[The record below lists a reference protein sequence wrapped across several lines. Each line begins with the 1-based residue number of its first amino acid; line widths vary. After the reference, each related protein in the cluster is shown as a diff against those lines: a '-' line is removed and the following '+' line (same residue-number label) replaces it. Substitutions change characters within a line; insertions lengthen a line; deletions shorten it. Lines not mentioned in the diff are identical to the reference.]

1 MKLPSV
7 LFLLAFSL
15 FASAQ
20 PVQFVRMFKT
30 TGALPY
36 MEYGLGDD
44 RLGGAKMGYLDSNVV
59 IRVVDSING
68 DYKVQLSARH
78 AAYMPKSSL
87 KPAPEIQPRQ
97 YYLSANFKVYGD
109 AEYDYVSVNMDE
121 KLPFRSQQT
130 IEPTGIMV
138 DLFGVTSNTNWITQ
152 LGTAREIANTWYEQ
166 LEDDVMRIHIRLKHN
181 LHWGHS
187 IYYDTLYK
195 KLYIRV
201 KRPPVADVKKWKI
214 AIDAGHGGTNTGAA
228 GTVTKELEKN
238 YTLLMSK
245 ELEKTFRKAGMK
257 NIFMTRTSDT
267 TLSMEERIL
276 MLRKADPDILLS
288 IHLNSSGADSVSG
301 TSTFYRYVGF
311 RPLSRSILKRM
322 LETGLKEYG
331 NVGSFNFALSG
342 PTEYPNCLVEV
353 AFLSNR
359 QDEKRIVDPR
369 FHKLVAK
376 KIVEGV
382 RDFGKSN
389 K

>member
-1 MKLPSV
+1 M
-7 LFLLAFSL
+7 
-15 FASAQ
+15 AQ
-20 PVQFVRMFKT
+20 PGQVVRMFKT
-30 TGALPY
+30 IGSLPY
-36 MEYGLGDD
+36 IEYGLGDD

-59 IRVVDSING
+59 IRVIDSING

-87 KPAPEIQPRQ
+87 RSAPEVQPRQ
-97 YYLSANFKVYGD
+97 YYLSSSFKVYGD
-109 AEYDYVSVNMDE
+109 SAYDFVSVNMEE

-152 LGTAREIANTWYEQ
+152 LSSAKEIANTWYEQ

-187 IYYDTLYK
+187 IYYDTLSN

-201 KRPPVADVKKWKI
+201 KRPPAYDLKKWKI
-214 AIDAGHGGTNTGAA
+214 AIDAGHGGSNTGAA
-228 GTVTKELEKN
+228 GSVTKVLEKE

-245 ELEKTFRKAGMK
+245 ELEKTLRKAGMK

-288 IHLNSSGADSVSG
+288 IHLNSSGVDSVNG

-311 RPLSRSILKRM
+311 RPLSTSILKRM

-342 PTEYPNCLVEV
+342 PTDYPNCLVEV
-353 AFLSNR
+353 AFFSNR
-359 QDEKRIVDPR
+359 MDEKRIVDPK
-369 FHKLVAK
+369 FHKLVARK
-376 KIVEGV
+376 VLEGLK
-382 RDFGKSN
+382 DYGKLN